1 MSLFRSKE
9 AETIEQVR
17 AKLDR
22 AKEGVRNAQFALDDL
37 ALDAA
42 LSDDISFAAEAGA
55 RLRQAREYEALLT
68 KALAVA
74 EAREEQRIASAKAD
88 LRAVQN
94 KAIRQHIAGLVKE
107 AMTYQAGIDNATA
120 AYRRMVEAGAKIQK
134 LLPRDNS
141 GFADAVSVHQL
152 KQACALYYAKHAA
165 RPGVGD
171 ENPELDP
178 PGCLHTPA
186 PLPSGVTYARDLP
199 PLSERLKTLLMRQY
213 DRLTG
218 RDAPPAA
225 SPELEAID
233 PRPLPPA
240 PAAEPVPV
248 LTDEIIATH
257 GKGVMAP
264 KGAAAAA
271 LMGV

>member
-88 LRAVQN
+88 LRAVQI
-94 KAIRQHIAGLVKE
+94 KAIRQHI
-107 AMTYQAGIDNATA
+107 
-120 AYRRMVEAGAKIQK
+120 
-134 LLPRDNS
+134 S
-141 GFADAVSVHQL
+141 
-152 KQACALYYAKHAA
+152 
-165 RPGVGD
+165 
-171 ENPELDP
+171 
-178 PGCLHTPA
+178 
-186 PLPSGVTYARDLP
+186 
-199 PLSERLKTLLMRQY
+199 
-213 DRLTG
+213 
-218 RDAPPAA
+218 
-225 SPELEAID
+225 
-233 PRPLPPA
+233 
-240 PAAEPVPV
+240 
-248 LTDEIIATH
+248 
-257 GKGVMAP
+257 
-264 KGAAAAA
+264 
-271 LMGV
+271 